1 MKTIIEGKR
10 YDTDKAILVGEY
22 ATPGLGHSDFR
33 YFEAAL
39 YRTPRSGVYFL
50 AGEGH
55 AMTAFARH
63 SPDGMRGWGSKIIP
77 MDRDEALEWAE
88 QFPSVEEIERGFPGL
103 EDA

>member
-39 YRTPRSGVYFL
+39 YRTPPR
-50 AGEGH
+50 
-55 AMTAFARH
+55 T
-63 SPDGMRGWGSKIIP
+63 
-77 MDRDEALEWAE
+77 
-88 QFPSVEEIERGFPGL
+88 
-103 EDA
+103 